1 MKKITCFLL
10 LFFIFIANNL
20 FAGTKYLEGNIV
32 IDKNSNY
39 SGDWEIKEG
48 TKILIKSNVRCVFSG
63 PVRVTG
69 KKTRRVIISGEQNS
83 GLVFNGSRDVAINHA
98 DISGMEVVE
107 FSESN
112 ARISNTDFSGNKLAV
127 RFVKNSKASLSN
139 CVFKNNE
146 IALVSELKSL
156 VEIDNISFLKNQK
169 AVIASQ
175 AGLIKLKNSELKQ
188 NNICCYI
195 NNDGKNFIEN
205 NQFIDN
211 EVAIV
216 LHQNSN
222 TEIYGNNFFKNKV
235 GIYAEIM
242 SRPLILSNKF
252 SDNDT
257 AVKFVQFV
265 DGAIRENS
273 FFNNNTAVFLEKKS
287 NPLIRQNTFKNSSTA
302 VFCDFSS
309 YPIITLNDF
318 LDNKLHIKLG
328 IYQSADFENRV
339 GSIQIQLN
347 EAMAKETRRTLDFNK
362 QRKFFVGELFAK
374 KNYWDEK
381 TIKEME
387 TKENVSTI
395 YDGHDLSETKYE
407 GYGEDKYKLDVVI
420 FKPFLRKPVNK

>member
-1 MKKITCFLL
+1 MKKMTCFLL
-10 LFFIFIANNL
+10 LFLIFIANNL
-20 FAGTKYLEGNIV
+20 FARTNYLEGNIV

-48 TKILIKSNVRCVFSG
+48 TKILIKSNIRCVFSG
-63 PVRVTG
+63 NVKVTG
-69 KKTRRVIISGEQNS
+69 KKARRVIIGGEQNS
-83 GLVFNGSRDVAINHA
+83 SLVFNGSRDVAINYA

-127 RFVKNSKASLSN
+127 RFVKNTKALLSN

-175 AGLIKLKNSELKQ
+175 AGLIKLKNSEFKK
-188 NNICCYI
+188 NNIGCYI
-195 NNDGKNFIEN
+195 NNDGQNFILN

-211 EVAIV
+211 EAAIV

-242 SRPLILSNKF
+242 SRPLILNNKF
-252 SDNDT
+252 SDNGT

-273 FFNNNTAVFLEKKS
+273 FFNNDTAVFLEKKS

-395 YDGHDLSETKYE
+395 YDGHDLPETKYE